1 MSIDVPPQSQLGRDA
16 RLLITANGILAIGF
30 FGVSMLLKT
39 LYVLRLGHGPAYIGW
54 FGAAGSITY
63 MSMSL
68 PSGVLGT
75 RFGVRRVLLV
85 GAAIMLG
92 GLALLPLTESVPL
105 RARSGFP
112 IVSEVVATIGWCMV
126 SVNLVPGLTVATT
139 VRSRN
144 KAFALYSAFASLGM
158 LVGTLVGGLLP
169 ALFGKALSQ
178 TLDLPGPYRMALWTA
193 TVPSLVALIPL
204 GLLRPIGQVAIREHA
219 KTPGRFPFASVV
231 PMIVY
236 ILLRHSGWATCQA
249 FCTPY
254 MDVGLHLSASAIGL
268 ITSAGQALAILAP
281 LVTPRLAARYSNGWI
296 LLMSTLGISISLLPL
311 ALVPHW
317 AAAGLGRVSI
327 LVLSA
332 IWLPAFQVFQMDMV
346 DSEWRGLAYG
356 AVSMAMGLGFGTTSL
371 AGGYIIAAVGYR
383 PLFLLGVGLSLAGV
397 AYLWVVLKRRA
408 GDPKTL

>member
-1 MSIDVPPQSQLGRDA
+1 
-16 RLLITANGILAIGF
+16 
-30 FGVSMLLKT
+30 MLLKT

-68 PSGVLGT
+68 PSGALGT
-75 RFGVRRVLLV
+75 RFGTRTVLLA
-85 GAAIMLG
+85 GAVIMLAG
-92 GLALLPLTESVPL
+92 MALLPLTESVPL
-105 RARSGFP
+105 WARNGFP
-112 IVSEVVATIGWCMV
+112 IVSEVVATVGWCMV
-126 SVNLVPGLTVATT
+126 SVNLVPGLTATTT

-144 KAFALYSAFASLGM
+144 RAFALYSAFASLGM

-169 ALFGKALSQ
+169 GFFGKTVSQ
-178 TLDLPGPYRMALWTA
+178 TLDIPGPYRMALWTA
-193 TVPSLVALIPL
+193 AIPCAVAFIPL
-204 GLLRPIGQVAIREHA
+204 GLLRTSGQVAIRGQA
-219 KTPGRFPFASVV
+219 RTPGRFPFVSVV

-236 ILLRHSGWATCQA
+236 VLLRHSGWATCQA

-281 LVTPRLAARYSNGWI
+281 LITPRLAARYSNGWTLI
-296 LLMSTLGISISLLPL
+296 MSTLGVSICLLPL
-311 ALVPHW
+311 ALIPHW
-317 AAAGLGRVSI
+317 TAAGLGRLGI

-383 PLFLLGVGLSLAGV
+383 TLFLLGVGLSLAGA
-397 AYLWVVLKRRA
+397 AYLWILLKRRA
-408 GDPKTL
+408 GALKRT